1 MAVHSEASVTRLRRE
16 KAPSNVK
23 RPRRRPMA
31 RWLRILVPAA
41 GVVLLG
47 VIIVWPMLRDTEPGF
62 TLSFTDVGNYDDRL
76 RMEDLKFE
84 GTDIHGRPFTVTAGH
99 ATQDASG
106 QAAVEMSDVTANVT
120 MDNNVWLNLDALSGT
135 FDNDREKLVL
145 HGKVSLFSSLGYEV
159 HGSDVTLDLA
169 ESTAASD
176 QAVRGQGPLGEFQ
189 GGGFTTDLKTER
201 FTVTGGVNMTIYPAG
216 GPVAAIPAPAPS
228 Q

>member
-1 MAVHSEASVTRLRRE
+1 
-16 KAPSNVK
+16 
-23 RPRRRPMA
+23 MA

-84 GTDIHGRPFTVTAGH
+84 GTDVHGRPFTVTAGH
-99 ATQDASG
+99 ATQEASG

-120 MDNNVWLNLDALSGT
+120 MQNDIWLNLDASTGT

-145 HGKVSLFSSLGYEV
+145 HGTVSLYSSLGYEV
-159 HGSDVTLDLA
+159 HSSDVTLDLA
-169 ESTAASD
+169 ESTAGSAKPV
-176 QAVRGQGPLGEFQ
+176 QGQGPLGEFR

-201 FTVTGGVNMTIYPAG
+201 FTVTGGVDMTIYPTG
-216 GPVAAIPAPAPS
+216 GPAAATPAPAPAP
-228 Q
+228 